1 MLLNCHD
8 PRVRA
13 IREQMMK
20 RLSWLLLAALP
31 YQAMASVEDPVAQPC
46 YMCTN
51 AEMYAK
57 ARSLGVGSHY
67 VYQGSSETNI
77 QGFHVTN
84 EGGELVATH
93 FVPAPWIRTQY
104 NALMKIYDYTR
115 GEFVDEWGTVGLQPP
130 GSPHVMM
137 EKPQSDSIL
146 WGHHVSDLNPRR
158 MEARETVRRML
169 TRSIRFD
176 YLRADTEHGRI
187 LRFESQLHGAAPLI
201 AKLKILTSE
210 LGYVEFYFDY
220 ETRQWEY
227 LNSRDWNWVI
237 QEKADDFLYSD
248 GSPRRLVYQRSLAPY
263 FVQRAGWA
271 GVQVIG
277 TPPFGS
283 SSVAYLCARNAGK
296 IECRAE

>member
-1 MLLNCHD
+1 
-8 PRVRA
+8 
-13 IREQMMK
+13 MK
-20 RLSWLLLAALP
+20 NLGWLLLAALP
-31 YQAMASVEDPVAQPC
+31 LQGMAQEKIEDPVAQPC
-46 YMCTN
+46 YMCTD

-67 VYQGSSETNI
+67 VYQAASQTNI

-84 EGGELVATH
+84 ENGQLVATH

-104 NALMKIYDYTR
+104 NALMKLYNEVR
-115 GEFVDEWGTVGLQPP
+115 GAFVDQWGTVSLQPP

-137 EKPQSDSIL
+137 EQPQSDTLL

-158 MEARETVRRML
+158 EEARETVRRML
-169 TRSIRFD
+169 TRSSRYAF
-176 YLRADTEHGRI
+176 LNADAEHGRI
-187 LRFESQLHGAAPLI
+187 LRFESQSYGASPLI
-201 AKLKILTSE
+201 AQLKILTSS

-237 QEKADDFLYSD
+237 QEKADDFLYPD
-248 GSPRRLVYQRSLAPY
+248 GTARRLPYERALAPY

-271 GVQVIG
+271 GVKVTG
-277 TPPFGS
+277 TPVFGTS
-283 SSVAYLCARNAGK
+283 TVAYLCARIAGK

>member
-1 MLLNCHD
+1 M
-8 PRVRA
+8 R
-13 IREQMMK
+13 K
-20 RLSWLLLAALP
+20 LSWLLLAALP

-46 YMCTN
+46 YMCTD

-67 VYQGSSETNI
+67 VYQGGSQTNI

-104 NALMKIYDYTR
+104 NALMKLYDYTR

-237 QEKADDFLYSD
+237 QEKADDFLYPD

>member
-1 MLLNCHD
+1 
-8 PRVRA
+8 
-13 IREQMMK
+13 MK